1 MIKNIKFSK
10 RFLSMLAGLVIGV
23 TPVAGNVS
31 NAKADGFTL
40 VKQEMKIEG
49 NDLNLDSYIK
59 KLEETYYY
67 LKQFIDYD
75 ELQADLQ
82 CLYYVINTT
91 YMTEEI
97 RTELSGYDVIYA
109 DENVR
114 NNLSK
119 SFRLL
124 DKINEYNEKIIR
136 SDYENGTM
144 DINHLIDPS
153 ALCFDE
159 HDRELVYNIHNDYF
173 TAYQNGM
180 FNNESYISA
189 FKRLTTLNAEE
200 KDGNAFELTTGSMN
214 LTQRTTGRETIEML
228 HDWMKKNYTIE
239 ELSEYYVKEELLNGN
254 WELRDDV
261 QLDLN
266 CLKNDLELAIF
277 QEGQLITFC
286 YDLVDNNITR
296 LLTVGDLEL
305 KEASQEN
312 MENSESNVSVNF
324 VGNIEKA
331 KEYLTKY
338 ISYDHLQVD
347 LQCLYFLT
355 NKSHISAE
363 DEQELISNGIVYE
376 TNFETQ
382 EGLQNF
388 MQAYSLIGV
397 ILDYNQSVI
406 RKDYKEGTMDI
417 NHLIDPS
424 VLCADKADMEALH
437 NMHVNYFNAYANGR
451 FDNEYY
457 HELLKELTSEGASES
472 AMWNARNIIGGDV
485 MQMQRDDMQ
494 ERFDRKELDKFF
506 IGKELNKGQW
516 IVREDVTL
524 NSNSKDELEREVYDF
539 NEVLWPYVY
548 TNVNNDLFA
557 MFQVQCN
564 TK

>member
-388 MQAYSLIGV
+388 MQAYSLINI

-406 RKDYKEGTMDI
+406 RNDYNNQTMDLE
-417 NHLIDPS
+417 HLVDPS
-424 VLCADKADMEALH
+424 VICMDANDKQLVH
-437 NMHVNYFNAYANGR
+437 NMHVAYFEAYKNGR
-451 FDNEYY
+451 FENQYFYDS
-457 HELLKELTSEGASES
+457 LKEVINANGSIG
-472 AMWNARNIIGGDV
+472 AMWLARNIVGGDL
-485 MQMQRDDMQ
+485 MQLLRDDMQ
-494 ERFDRKELDKFF
+494 EDYKRDALDKFF
-506 IGKELNKGQW
+506 NKGELNKGQW
-516 IVREDVTL
+516 YVRDDITL
-524 NSNSKDELEREVYDF
+524 NSESTDELEREVSNF
-539 NEVLWPYVY
+539 STLWPFVY
-548 TNVNNDLFA
+548 DNVNIDLMASFS
-557 MFQVQCN
+557 VDC
-564 TK
+564 TKGK